1 MDGTFLP
8 HEINQKISDKIS
20 EQNIHP
26 GLYIVSTPIGNIF
39 DITFRAIFILQKS
52 DYIFA
57 EDTRVTKKLL
67 SFYGIKGNL
76 VSCNNYTELKEE
88 ILKKIDSDKEGI
100 FSVVSD
106 AGTPLISDPGYK
118 LINWCI
124 EKDINIYPIPGACS
138 AIAGLCIS
146 GLPTDKFHFYGFL
159 PTKEKQKSEVLS
171 GLKSI
176 MSTLIFLESPNRL
189 LNTLKTCLDVFG
201 DRNAF
206 VGRELTKLF
215 EDHRRGK
222 ISDLISFYE
231 SNPPLGEIVL
241 VLDGNKETS
250 NNGFN
255 IEELLMKALQNS
267 SLKEAVNKTH
277 IITGEARKSIYE
289 IALKIK
295 NNNLIAK
302 QDF

>member
-8 HEINQKISDKIS
+8 HEITQKISDKIS
-20 EQNIHP
+20 EQNIHN

-57 EDTRVTKKLL
+57 EDTRVAKKLL

-76 VSCNNYTELKEE
+76 VSCNNYTELKDE
-88 ILKKIDSDKEGI
+88 ILKKIDSNKEGI
-100 FSVVSD
+100 FSIISD

-124 EKDINIYPIPGACS
+124 EKGINVYPVPGACS
-138 AIAGLCIS
+138 AIAGLCVS
-146 GLPTDKFHFYGFL
+146 GLPTDEFHFYGFL
-159 PTKEKQKSEVLS
+159 PTKEKQKSEALA

-176 MSTLIFLESPNRL
+176 TSTLIFLESPNRL
-189 LNTLKTCLDVFG
+189 FDTIKTCFDVFG

-215 EDHRRGK
+215 EEHKRGK
-222 ISDLISFYE
+222 LSDLISFYE

-241 VLDGNKETS
+241 AVDGNKERS
-250 NNGFN
+250 DDHFD
-255 IEELLMKALQNS
+255 IKELLIKELEMS
-267 SLKEAVNKTH
+267 SLKEAVNKIH
-277 IITGEARKSIYE
+277 ILTGEKKKLVYE
-289 IALKIK
+289 TALKIK
-295 NNNLIAK
+295 NDKKL
-302 QDF
+302 